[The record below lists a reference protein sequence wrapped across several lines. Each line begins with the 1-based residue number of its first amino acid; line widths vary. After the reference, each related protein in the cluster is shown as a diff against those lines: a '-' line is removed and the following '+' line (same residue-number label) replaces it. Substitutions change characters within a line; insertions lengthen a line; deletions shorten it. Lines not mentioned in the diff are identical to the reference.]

1 MSKKKTQ
8 RYESEYQRIKKLS
21 ELDLDY
27 LELQKKV
34 KNLVELAGIIAGTEM
49 SVLNLIDNYYQWTV
63 SPSSKEPDQTLRE
76 ESVCNFTILS
86 KDSLEISRLDLDE
99 RFSNNKF
106 AKGEYGLKY
115 YLGIPLTLN
124 SGENIGAMCLAD
136 KKERSLTDSTKKAL
150 KLIAVEIVEKL
161 EATKKLNE
169 TVYALSEAIHMKNQ
183 IAHDV
188 RGPIHGITGL
198 AESVESEDIS
208 KEEMKEYF
216 QLIKDSGKGILDL
229 TDDILTKIEVVQ
241 VIDSN
246 DTNLKQLEEK
256 LYKLYH
262 LPSKSKEIDFNITAD
277 TKHEQIFFS
286 KRKLLSII
294 GNLISNS
301 IKFTPTKGKITVYLE
316 IINSGDGK
324 MMQIKV
330 IDSGKGISETEIEDL
345 YDYKLSSSPGTAG
358 EKGFGLGLKL
368 VSEMVNELDG
378 EMIITSEKNKGT
390 EIELKL
396 PLK

>member
-27 LELQKKV
+27 LELQEKV

-241 VIDSN
+241 VIDSY
-246 DTNLKQLEEK
+246 DTNLKQLKEK

-262 LPSKSKEIDFNITAD
+262 LPSKSKEIDFHITTD